1 MKTRYSS
8 LSLDPQINIVPYL
21 DIFLVLTVI
30 LMASISPYHHQVE
43 VELPKISRQE
53 EYSEKAR
60 EMPLIVTLD
69 KKGGYH
75 LRNLYMN
82 EHDLTSR
89 NLLIKL
95 KVLYQKNS
103 AQYVIL
109 EADKD
114 CSYDNVMRLMSIM
127 HQAGF
132 MKIGLVTDPESVYSI
147 SRTQGSRS

>member
-30 LMASISPYHHQVE
+30 LMASISPYYHQVE
-43 VELPKISRQE
+43 VELPKISTKEQHAAE
-53 EYSEKAR
+53 VKV
-60 EMPLIVTLD
+60 MPLIVTLD
-69 KKGGYH
+69 KKGDYH
-75 LRNLYMN
+75 LRNLYMH

-89 NLLIKL
+89 KLLIKL
-95 KVLYQKNS
+95 QALHQKNS
-103 AQYVIL
+103 DQYVIL

-114 CSYDNVMRLMSIM
+114 CSYDHVMRLMSIM

-132 MKIGLVTDPESVYSI
+132 MKIGLVTDPQSAYSI
-147 SRTQGSRS
+147 VEIEGSKA

>member
-30 LMASISPYHHQVE
+30 LMASISPYYHQVE
-43 VELPKISRQE
+43 VELPKISTKEQHSAE
-53 EYSEKAR
+53 VK

-89 NLLIKL
+89 KLLLKL
-95 KVLYQKNS
+95 QVLYQKNS

-114 CSYDNVMRLMSIM
+114 CSYDNVMRVMSIM
-127 HQAGF
+127 HKAGF
-132 MKIGLVTDPESVYSI
+132 MKIGLVTDPESIYSI
-147 SRTQGSRS
+147 SRTEGSIV